1 MCRNPTPRGGGVF
14 IFWEWAGLRRTCWVG
29 GCGGDVHLL
38 GMGGA
43 EAGMLGRGVCGG
55 AVHLLGMGGA
65 EAGMLGR
72 GVWGSVV
79 NFFPLMRSMVWRRER
94 AN

>member
-1 MCRNPTPRGGGVF
+1 MIRLGGV
-14 IFWEWAGLRRTCWVG
+14 GV
-29 GCGGDVHLL
+29 
-38 GMGGA
+38 
-43 EAGMLGRGVCGG
+43 GRGVCGG

-79 NFFPLMRSMVWRRER
+79 NFFPLMR
-94 AN
+94 